1 MENSKGMQATISIA
15 TAVLMNYFS
24 VVLIPLIILILAMTI
39 DYITGMVAAWYNSEL
54 NSKKGIKGIVKKI
67 SYMALVAVSMGIDW
81 LIYCGLAQLNVNL
94 GFTVFFGVLVA
105 IWLIINE
112 FISTL
117 ENLKKIG
124 VPLPKFIE
132 KIICK
137 LKDTVEDSVGKDES
151 DDEKGD

>member
-1 MENSKGMQATISIA
+1 MNDGKNIQAVMSVA
-15 TAVLMNYFS
+15 LAVLMNYFS
-24 VVLIPLIILILAMTI
+24 IILIPLIILILAMII
-39 DYITGMVAAWYNSEL
+39 DYLTGMAAAWYNSEL

-81 LIYCGLAQLNVNL
+81 IIYCGLAQLGVNM

-124 VPLPKFIE
+124 VPLPGFIE
-132 KIICK
+132 KMIGK
-137 LKDTVEDSVGKDES
+137 LKNTVEDTVGKDV
-151 DDEKGD
+151 DNEKRD

>member
-1 MENSKGMQATISIA
+1 MHDEKNIQAVISIA
-15 TAVLMNYFS
+15 LAALMNYFS
-24 VVLIPLIILILAMTI
+24 VILIPLIILILAMII
-39 DYITGMVAAWYNSEL
+39 DYITGMAAAWYGSEL

-124 VPLPKFIE
+124 VPLPSFIE
-132 KIICK
+132 KLISK
-137 LKDTVEDSVGKDES
+137 LKNTVEETAGKDV
-151 DDEKGD
+151 DNEKRD